1 MSTTIIFDICTMT
14 DDKMSGTTAK
24 TSSSIQLTHRDERTF
39 LMSVVQSLVR
49 LMRVR
54 ISNRQANHEDGSIK
68 LNPSKSNLS
77 QCTLHERTVSDVH
90 IYDVI
95 PPNQAE
101 KRSKKRIYYFAGGSW
116 QEPPSPQHYK
126 ICAKLAKDMSDTS
139 ISIVSTPLAP
149 NDPAPKSFPVCQNMY
164 RALMAEAE
172 EAGEKVILAG
182 DSSGANIA
190 LCLVLEALREDSEQ
204 EGVEIKQR
212 PHPVAIMNVCPST
225 DLTRANPDID
235 KVAPRDPLLTPKII
249 RLTARAWQGDWDP
262 ADRRISPINADV
274 SLLAKKGIKVHG
286 ITAGCDVLSP
296 DGIIFRNKCAEAGV
310 VGEWVHWE
318 KQMHCFVLTMP
329 YGLTEAKDAIQW
341 IVDVL
346 KKE

>member
-1 MSTTIIFDICTMT
+1 MT
-14 DDKMSGTTAK
+14 DDTKTSLPAK
-24 TSSSIQLTHRDERTF
+24 TSSSIQLTHRHDRTF

-49 LMRVR
+49 LMRSH
-54 ISNRQANHEDGSIK
+54 ISNRQANHEDGSIR
-68 LNPSKSNLS
+68 LNPNKSALS
-77 QCTLHERTVSDVH
+77 QCTLRERTVCDIH

-95 PPNQAE
+95 PPNKAE
-101 KRSKKRIYYFAGGSW
+101 KASKKRIYYFAGGSW

-126 ICAKLAKDMSDTS
+126 ICAKLAKEMSDTS

-149 NDPAPKSFPVCQNMY
+149 NDPASKSFPVCQKTY

-182 DSSGANIA
+182 DSSGSNIA
-190 LCLVLEALREDSEQ
+190 LCLVLEALREDSEN
-204 EGVEIKQR
+204 ESVEIKQLS
-212 PHPVAIMNVCPST
+212 HPVAIMNICPST
-225 DLTRANPDID
+225 DLTRTNPDID

-249 RLTARAWQGDWDP
+249 RATAKAWQGDWEP
-262 ADRRISPINADV
+262 NDRRISPINGDI

-296 DGIIFRNKCAEAGV
+296 DGIIFRTKCAEAGV
-310 VGEWVHWE
+310 DGEWVHWE

-329 YGLTEAKDAIQW
+329 YGLVEAKDAVQW
-341 IVDVL
+341 IIDVL